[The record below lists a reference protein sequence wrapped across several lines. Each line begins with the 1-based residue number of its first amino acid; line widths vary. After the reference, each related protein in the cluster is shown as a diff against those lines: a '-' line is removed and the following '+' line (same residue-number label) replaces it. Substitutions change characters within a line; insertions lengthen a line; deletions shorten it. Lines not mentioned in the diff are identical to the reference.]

1 VFLAHYGL
9 AMAAKG
15 VSRRESLG
23 TTVLAAQWLDLLWPI
38 LLLLGLERVR
48 IVAGLMEASTLD
60 FVHFPF
66 SHSLLAVV
74 AWALALG
81 GLYFIITQRR
91 RGAVVVGSL
100 VLSHW
105 LLDLLVHRPD
115 LPLWP
120 GSAVKVGLALW
131 QSVAV
136 TLALE
141 LGCLTLGI
149 LIYTRVTRP
158 KDRTGRW
165 GLWTMIVVL
174 VAFFLSSFAGP
185 PPSVS
190 ALAIGGLALWVF
202 VPWAHWID
210 LHRVP
215 VVDDMT
221 SKHPPLTERSL
232 NADGD

>member
-1 VFLAHYGL
+1 
-9 AMAAKG
+9 
-15 VSRRESLG
+15 
-23 TTVLAAQWLDLLWPI
+23 
-38 LLLLGLERVR
+38 
-48 IVAGLMEASTLD
+48 MEASTLD
-60 FVHFPF
+60 FEHFPF

-136 TLALE
+136 TLVLE
-141 LGCLTLGI
+141 LGFLALGV

-158 KDRTGRW
+158 KDRTGCW
-165 GLWTMIVVL
+165 GLWVMIVVL

-190 ALAIGGLALWVF
+190 ALAIGGLALWAF
-202 VPWAHWID
+202 VPWAYWID
-210 LHRVP
+210 LHRAP
-215 VVDDMT
+215 VTDT
-221 SKHPPLTERSL
+221 SSSRHPPIPERSFIPK
-232 NADGD
+232 GE